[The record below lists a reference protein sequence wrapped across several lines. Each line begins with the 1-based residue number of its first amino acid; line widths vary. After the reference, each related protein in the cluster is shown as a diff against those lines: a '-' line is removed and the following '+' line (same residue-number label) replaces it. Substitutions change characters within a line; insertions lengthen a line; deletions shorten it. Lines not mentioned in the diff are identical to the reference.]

1 MKNICILFGGQSSE
15 HSISCLSGANIIKNI
30 PKDKY
35 KPVAVGI
42 TKNGDWFLYE
52 DKLSL
57 IPTGEW
63 EKSDKKY
70 PASFIMNSAYE
81 GLTVF
86 KNNLIENI
94 KIDAVFPVLHGKNG
108 EDGTIQGYLELLNI
122 PYVGCGV
129 LSSSV
134 CMDKSFAK
142 LVVSDLGIK
151 QANYIRVNRHNVD
164 SIDETIP
171 LAENKLG
178 YPMFVK
184 PCNAGSSCG
193 ISKVRTATELKTAVF
208 QALEHDSKVLIEE
221 AIIGRE
227 LECAVLKTD
236 IMYASDV
243 GEITT
248 ESDYYSYDAKY
259 QDSTSK
265 TDVSPALP
273 DGINEEI
280 KKAAI
285 RIFDAAD
292 CRGLSRVDFFL
303 QDKTNEIVFNE
314 INTLPGFT
322 PISMYPMLM
331 KKVGFEL
338 PKLID
343 LLVKTAFM

>member
-15 HSISCLSGANIIKNI
+15 HSVSCVSGTNIIQNI

-35 KPVAVGI
+35 NPIAVGI

-52 DKLSL
+52 DEISL
-57 IPTGEW
+57 ISTGEW
-63 EKSDKKY
+63 EKSEKKY
-70 PASFIMNSAYE
+70 PASFIINSAYE

-108 EDGTIQGYLELLNI
+108 EDGTVQGYLELLNI

-134 CMDKSFAK
+134 CMDKSFTK
-142 LVVSDLGIK
+142 LVVNDLGIK
-151 QANYIRVNRHNVD
+151 QADYILISRQN
-164 SIDETIP
+164 IDNIAEIIP
-171 LAENKLG
+171 VAENKFG

-184 PCNAGSSCG
+184 PCNEGSSCG

-208 QALEHDSKVLIEE
+208 EALKYDCKVLIEE
-221 AIIGRE
+221 AIVGRE
-227 LECAVLKTD
+227 IECAVLKTD
-236 IMYASDV
+236 ITYASDV

-248 ESDYYSYDAKY
+248 QSDYYSYDAKY
-259 QDSTSK
+259 QDSSSK

-280 KKAAI
+280 KRAAA
-285 RIFDAAD
+285 RIFNAAD
-292 CRGLSRVDFFL
+292 CRSLSRVDFFL

-331 KKVGFEL
+331 KKVGLEL
-338 PKLID
+338 PELID
-343 LLVKTAFM
+343 LLVQTAFM